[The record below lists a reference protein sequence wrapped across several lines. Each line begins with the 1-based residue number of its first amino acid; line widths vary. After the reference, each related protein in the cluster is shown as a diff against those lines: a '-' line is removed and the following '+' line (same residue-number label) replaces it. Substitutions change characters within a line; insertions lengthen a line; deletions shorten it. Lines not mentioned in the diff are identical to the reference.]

1 VARRES
7 SSGGRSVKS
16 SKRGQRAGAAGKNA
30 GPTGARASGGRG
42 AAAPATKAR
51 ATKNGAAG
59 PRAGRPRA
67 AGRGPREAASSSP
80 LVFFGREWAQAVK
93 DAVNAGPS
101 PEARAKKIERFW
113 EWIEKAKKH
122 VNCQL
127 ALAVD
132 GLPGKGSRDCLLLTL
147 ENGRCVRARLG
158 TRDDAEATATYL
170 LAGGYGDW
178 REIMG
183 GFDMGKAVM
192 YRKLLLEKG
201 EVLEFFK
208 SIYYWTESLA
218 CIQRIP
224 TEFPTASS
232 RAN

>member
-1 VARRES
+1 VARRP
-7 SSGGRSVKS
+7 
-16 SKRGQRAGAAGKNA
+16 
-30 GPTGARASGGRG
+30 GPS
-42 AAAPATKAR
+42 APAVRTAKR
-51 ATKNGAAG
+51 A
-59 PRAGRPRA
+59 PRAKGSLSPA
-67 AGRGPREAASSSP
+67 VP
-80 LVFFGREWAQAVK
+80 LVFFGRDWAQAAK
-93 DAVNAGPS
+93 DAINAGPS

-147 ENGRCVRARLG
+147 ENGRCVSARLG

-201 EVLEFFK
+201 EALEFFK

-224 TEFPTASS
+224 TEFPIASQ